1 MGEKNEKRIMELI
14 KKLEELEGGVR
25 LVRAELSK
33 LIGEKGTSLIR
44 EDEQQRA
51 NILFDIWK
59 AGSVITQRELYKIAS
74 KHGMDNRGLGGFFVG
89 KKPSLV
95 KLADGKVAL
104 TEKAKENL
112 VKWGLIPEEN
122 A

>member
-1 MGEKNEKRIMELI
+1 MSERNEKKIKELI

-59 AGSVITQRELYKIAS
+59 AGSVITQRELY
-74 KHGMDNRGLGGFFVG
+74 
-89 KKPSLV
+89 
-95 KLADGKVAL
+95 
-104 TEKAKENL
+104 
-112 VKWGLIPEEN
+112 
-122 A
+122 

>member
-1 MGEKNEKRIMELI
+1 MREKNEKKIKELI

-33 LIGEKGTSLIR
+33 LIGERTSVIR

-51 NILFDIWK
+51 NILLDIWK